1 MLSSLK
7 KKNPLHFFSISCPI
21 ILHKELGMKSR
32 TMQLGETPIPQEA
45 QRVLSQIATRKT
57 RYKRNMLIAFAV
69 LACLMAGTLIVLG
82 LDFKFMLKWLP
93 FVLAGSG
100 YTFLVAFLAISLAC
114 FLSIV
119 GALGRLSKNPILNSI
134 ATSYV
139 SIIRGTPLLVQ
150 VYMWYLA
157 LPQIGKALEELGLT
171 GVQALFTLPAVPAG
185 ILALGVCYGAYM
197 TETVRAGIQSIRI
210 GQTEAAKALGMT
222 NAQTMKRI
230 IFPQALRIIIPPV
243 SNEFIAMIKDS
254 SLVSLMGVWELSYRA
269 IKVGRRHFQSL
280 EMLIMVA
287 FIYWVM
293 CVLLQF
299 AQEKIEKHMARGD
312 RRI

>member
-1 MLSSLK
+1 MKDKTMHPGNTTIPPEAEHVLE
-7 KKNPLHFFSISCPI
+7 I
-21 ILHKELGMKSR
+21 IE
-32 TMQLGETPIPQEA
+32 
-45 QRVLSQIATRKT
+45 TRKV
-57 RYKRNMLIAFAV
+57 RYRRKLGIAFAV
-69 LACLMAGTLIVLG
+69 LILFVFAFLIVLG
-82 LDFKFMLKWLP
+82 LDFKFMAKWLP

-114 FLSIV
+114 FLAVV
-119 GALGRLSKNPILNSI
+119 GALGRLSKNPLFNSI

-139 SIIRGTPLLVQ
+139 SLVRGTPLLVQ

-157 LPQIGKALEELGLT
+157 LPQVGKALEGF
-171 GVQALFTLPAVPAG
+171 GVPGIQRLFTLPAVPAG

-197 TETVRAGIQSIRI
+197 TETVRAGIQSIKI

-222 NAQTMKRI
+222 TTQTMKRI
-230 IFPQALRIIIPPV
+230 IFPQALRVIIPPV

-287 FIYWVM
+287 CIYWLM
-293 CVLLQF
+293 CCLLQYV
-299 AQEKIEKHMARGD
+299 QERIEKHMARGD
-312 RRI
+312 RRVS

>member
-1 MLSSLK
+1 
-7 KKNPLHFFSISCPI
+7 
-21 ILHKELGMKSR
+21 
-32 TMQLGETPIPQEA
+32 MQLGETPIPPEA
-45 QRVLSQIATRKT
+45 ELVLRQIETKKA
-57 RYKRNMLIAFAV
+57 RYKRKMFIAFLV
-69 LACLMAGTLIVLG
+69 LALLMAGTLILIG

-114 FLSIV
+114 FLAII

-139 SIIRGTPLLVQ
+139 SIVRGTPLLVQ

-157 LPQIGKALEELGLT
+157 LPQVGKALEEFGIP
-171 GVQALFTLPAVPAG
+171 GIQALFTLPAVPAG

-222 NAQTMKRI
+222 NVQTMKRI
-230 IFPQALRIIIPPV
+230 VFPQALRVIIPPV

-287 FIYWVM
+287 FIYWAM

-299 AQEKIEKHMARGD
+299 VQEKIEKHMARGD

>member
-1 MLSSLK
+1 
-7 KKNPLHFFSISCPI
+7 
-21 ILHKELGMKSR
+21 MKAK
-32 TMQLGETPIPQEA
+32 TMHPGTGGIPPEA
-45 QRVLSQIATRKT
+45 QNVLNQIETEKIT
-57 RYKRNMLIAFAV
+57 YKRNMILAFTVLIIFMITA
-69 LACLMAGTLIVLG
+69 LIVLG
-82 LDFKFMLKWLP
+82 LDFKFMAKWLP
-93 FVLAGSG
+93 FILAGSG
-100 YTFLVAFLAISLAC
+100 YTFLVAFLAITLAC
-114 FLSIV
+114 ILAVV

-139 SIIRGTPLLVQ
+139 SLIRGTPLLVQ

-157 LPQIGKALEELGLT
+157 LPQIGKALEGYGIPGIQRLL
-171 GVQALFTLPAVPAG
+171 TLPAVPAG

-197 TETVRAGIQSIRI
+197 TETVRAGIQSIKI

-222 NAQTMKRI
+222 SGQTMKRI
-230 IFPQALRIIIPPV
+230 IFPQALRVIIPPV

-287 FIYWVM
+287 FIYWIM
-293 CVLLQF
+293 CMVLQF
-299 AQEKIEKHMARGD
+299 VQEKIEKHMARGD
-312 RRI
+312 RRTS

>member
-1 MLSSLK
+1 MSVGIRPQHLDGIPPEATSVLNQIEKRKSTYRWKMILS
-7 KKNPLHFFSISCPI
+7 F
-21 ILHKELGMKSR
+21 
-32 TMQLGETPIPQEA
+32 
-45 QRVLSQIATRKT
+45 
-57 RYKRNMLIAFAV
+57 
-69 LACLMAGTLIVLG
+69 IVLG
-82 LDFKFMLKWLP
+82 FLMVSTLMIIKLDFKFMLKWLP

-100 YTFLVAFLAISLAC
+100 VTFLVAFLAIVLAC
-114 FLSIV
+114 GLAV
-119 GALGRLSKNPILNSI
+119 MGALGRMSKNPFFNSI

-139 SIIRGTPLLVQ
+139 SLIRGTPLLVQ

-157 LPQIGKALEELGLT
+157 LPQVGKALESLGLQ
-171 GVQALFTLPAVPAG
+171 GIQAWFTLPAIPAG

-197 TETVRAGIQSIRI
+197 TETVRAGIQSIKI

-222 NAQTMKRI
+222 ETQNMKRI
-230 IFPQALRIIIPPV
+230 IFPQALRVIIPPV

-287 FIYWVM
+287 LIYWAM
-293 CVLLQF
+293 CILLQY
-299 AQEKIEKHMARGD
+299 AQEKLEKHMSRGD

>member
-1 MLSSLK
+1 MK
-7 KKNPLHFFSISCPI
+7 ANTLHP
-21 ILHKELGMKSR
+21 GA
-32 TMQLGETPIPQEA
+32 GGIPPEA
-45 QRVLSQIATRKT
+45 QHILNQIETEKSK
-57 RYKRNMLIAFAV
+57 YNRNIIMAFAV
-69 LACLMAGTLIVLG
+69 LIIFMITTLIVLG

-93 FVLAGSG
+93 FILAGSG
-100 YTFLVAFLAISLAC
+100 YTFLVAFLAITLAC
-114 FLSIV
+114 ILAVV
-119 GALGRLSKNPILNSI
+119 GALGRLSTNPIFNSI

-139 SIIRGTPLLVQ
+139 SLIRGTPLLVQ

-157 LPQIGKALEELGLT
+157 LPQIGKALEGY
-171 GVQALFTLPAVPAG
+171 GIPGIQRLFTLPAVPAG

-197 TETVRAGIQSIRI
+197 TETVRAGIQSIKI

-222 NAQTMKRI
+222 KTQTMKRI
-230 IFPQALRIIIPPV
+230 IFPQALRVIIPPV

-287 FIYWVM
+287 FIYWLM
-293 CVLLQF
+293 CMILQF
-299 AQEKIEKHMARGD
+299 VQEKIEKHMARGD
-312 RRI
+312 RRTS